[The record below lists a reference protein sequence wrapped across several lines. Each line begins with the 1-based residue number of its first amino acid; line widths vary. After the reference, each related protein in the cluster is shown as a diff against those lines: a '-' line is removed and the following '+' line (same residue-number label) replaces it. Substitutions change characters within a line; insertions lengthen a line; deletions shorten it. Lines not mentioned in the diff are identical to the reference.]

1 MNDVLKRGTASV
13 WDLSDSCAVASLRT
27 PCTLAPLW
35 EPHFNYG
42 TMLLRKVGACHGDG
56 AVNGWGGVFVAAVGI
71 DDDVVVGAVVGE
83 FGDPHSAIPR

>member
-13 WDLSDSCAVASLRT
+13 WDFSDSCAIASLRT

-42 TMLLRKVGACHGDG
+42 TMLLRKVGVHD
-56 AVNGWGGVFVAAVGI
+56 VGGVVHRWS
-71 DDDVVVGAVVGE
+71 GE
-83 FGDPHSAIPR
+83 GLWYFWLR